1 MVMLVPESIITFIFV
16 KFGGQ
21 PLLMMTILLYSHFSF
36 QKF

>member
-1 MVMLVPESIITFIFV
+1 MVMLVPESIITFVFV

-21 PLLMMTILLYSHFSF
+21 PLLMTILLYSHFSF